1 MPARK
6 PKNIKTWF
14 YGKPLLAA
22 LCETLVNA
30 GRFSPSAGR
39 NGRGKKLLS
48 HDRMSLWRELR
59 LTMTLITI
67 MLLESL
73 NNTDLEKHLHSL
85 SKACMDSKRK
95 RLPQLCFFN
104 SA

>member
-14 YGKPLLAA
+14 YAKLLLAA
-22 LCETLVNA
+22 LCETLVNT

-39 NGRGKKLLS
+39 NGRGRKPLS
-48 HDRMSLWRELR
+48 HERMGLWRELR
-59 LTMTLITI
+59 ITMTLITI
-67 MLLESL
+67 MLLGSL
-73 NNTDLEKHLHSL
+73 NNTDLEKHLRGL
-85 SKACMDSKRK
+85 SKACMDSKRQ

-104 SA
+104 ST